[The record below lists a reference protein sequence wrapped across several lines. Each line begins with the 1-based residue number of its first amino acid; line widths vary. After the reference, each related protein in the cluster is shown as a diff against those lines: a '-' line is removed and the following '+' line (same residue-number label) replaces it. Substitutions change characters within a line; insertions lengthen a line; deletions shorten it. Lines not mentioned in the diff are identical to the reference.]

1 MAAGP
6 DVARP
11 PIPGGASD
19 VSGII
24 DSLFRFATR
33 FSVAM
38 MVMGAAI
45 VLVQT
50 FWISYGVFMRYVLN
64 DPDRYVTE
72 ATALLLVPVAFAG
85 LGYALM
91 TDAYPKVTLL
101 TDRFPWR
108 VRQYFGF
115 INLGIMIFVGV
126 FFAMAACSATWR
138 SYSSGAASEVLS
150 WDKVYFWAPVAAAL
164 VGFNLYAVLKLMK
177 DIGAYARSDSGEH

>member
-1 MAAGP
+1 
-6 DVARP
+6 
-11 PIPGGASD
+11 
-19 VSGII
+19 
-24 DSLFRFATR
+24 
-33 FSVAM
+33 

-50 FWISYGVFMRYVLN
+50 FWITYGVFMRYAMN

-101 TDRFPWR
+101 IDHFPR
-108 VRQYFGF
+108 RGRQFVE
-115 INLGIMIFVGV
+115 IVNLCVMIFVGL
-126 FFAMAACSATWR
+126 FFAISACSATWR

-150 WDKVYFWAPVAAAL
+150 WPKVYFWAPVAVSL
-164 VGFNLYAVLKLMK
+164 VGFNLYAILKLLK
-177 DIGAYARSDSGEH
+177 ELAGFARRTPREG

>member
-1 MAAGP
+1 M
-6 DVARP
+6 
-11 PIPGGASD
+11 I
-19 VSGII
+19 GII
-24 DSLFRFATR
+24 DTLYRFATR

-50 FWISYGVFMRYVLN
+50 FWITYGVFMRYIMN

-101 TDRFPWR
+101 TDRFSWR
-108 VRQYFGF
+108 VRQSIGLV
-115 INLGIMIFVGV
+115 NLAVMIFVGM
-126 FFAMAACSATWR
+126 FFALSACSATLR
-138 SYSSGAASEVLS
+138 SYTSGAASEVLT
-150 WDKVYFWAPVAAAL
+150 WDKVYFWAPVAVAL
-164 VGFNLYAVLKLMK
+164 IGFNLYAILKFVEDAIAL
-177 DIGAYARSDSGEH
+177 ARGEPGER